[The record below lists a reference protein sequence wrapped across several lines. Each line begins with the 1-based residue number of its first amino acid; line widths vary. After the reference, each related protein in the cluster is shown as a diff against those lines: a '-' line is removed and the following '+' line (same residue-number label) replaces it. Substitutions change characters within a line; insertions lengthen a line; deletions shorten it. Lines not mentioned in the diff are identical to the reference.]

1 MSLFEM
7 DPVKS
12 AQIEERVQDLL
23 SRMTLEEKI
32 GQTRQCGPSLVGA
45 FGMSFEEALNMM
57 MDGKISKADF
67 DKMLESAEMTT
78 C

>member
-32 GQTRQCGPSLVGA
+32 GR
-45 FGMSFEEALNMM
+45 
-57 MDGKISKADF
+57 DGLERRRYPRRADRF
-67 DKMLESAEMTT
+67 L
-78 C
+78 